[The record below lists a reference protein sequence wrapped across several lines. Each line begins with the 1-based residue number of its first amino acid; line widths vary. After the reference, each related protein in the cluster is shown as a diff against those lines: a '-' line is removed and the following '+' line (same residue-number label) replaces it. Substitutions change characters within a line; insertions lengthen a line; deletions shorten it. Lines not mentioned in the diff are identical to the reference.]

1 MRVEVKFSSKRFLLT
16 LMLCACSVIL
26 LQNYDLSRN
35 ASFTFQLLC
44 LAAALLLCFCCYLP
58 SFFLRKRGEDILSVL
73 QRRPKPERYIV
84 TAFYCLYFR
93 FTAVYFLL
101 PYTDM
106 FTKKYYSETSPCFV
120 ALLLL
125 LCCVY
130 AAFKGANVITRFGIF
145 LFVLAMVTNV
155 LLFGGSLSSLQ
166 FNAEAF
172 IPRGS
177 FTDVWQDAGYFLTP
191 CFTAVLFACLSG
203 YTRNFR
209 LRQPLIA
216 LAFTGLKYALVL
228 FFITFAVGEYALRQ
242 EYQTFVLS
250 RVAHFDSFS
259 GFESLY
265 MALATMSVF
274 MIISLLLCAMGKA
287 VNRNGSLLFISLFA
301 ASVFALHIG
310 AVYFSP
316 VKEIFNSPMLLNLLS
331 VIAAVVIPL
340 VYLMQGRKRYA

>member
-26 LQNYDLSRN
+26 LQNHDLSRD
-35 ASFTFQLLC
+35 ASFTFRLLC
-44 LAAALLLCFCCYLP
+44 LAAALLFCFGCYLP
-58 SFFLRKRGEDILSVL
+58 SVFLRKRGEDILSVL
-73 QRRPKPERYIV
+73 QSRPKWERWLI
-84 TAFYCLYFR
+84 TAFYCGYFR
-93 FTAVYFLL
+93 YTAVYFLL

-106 FTKKYYSETSPCFV
+106 FTKKYYTEASPCLI

-125 LCCVY
+125 CCCVY

-155 LLFGGSLSSLQ
+155 MLFGGSLSSLQ
-166 FNAEAF
+166 MDADSLV
-172 IPRGS
+172 PRGS
-177 FTDVWQDAGYFLTP
+177 LGDFLQDAGYFLTP

-216 LAFTGLKYALVL
+216 LGFTGLKYALVL

-250 RVAHFDSFS
+250 RAAHFGSFS

-274 MIISLLLCAMGKA
+274 MIIALLLCAMAKA
-287 VNRNGSLLFISLFA
+287 VNRNGSLPVIVLFA
-301 ASVFALHIG
+301 ASVFAVHF
-310 AVYFSP
+310 AAASFDS
-316 VKEIFNSPMLLNLLS
+316 VKEIFNSPALLDLLS
-331 VIAAVVIPL
+331 VMAAVVIPL
-340 VYLMQGRKRYA
+340 FYLIIGRKRYA